1 VTTGEDD
8 NNDNNQGKEERVRTK
23 KGKGGSAKGWW
34 QYSYTVIIS
43 IK

>member
-8 NNDNNQGKEERVRTK
+8 NNDNNQGKEERVTK
-23 KGKGGSAKGWW
+23 RGKGGSAKGWW